1 MKHVNEILDGKKLD
15 EFISESDKDKILEL
29 RASASIAF
37 GAEKRIRDSGGNTER
52 RRKYIGFLSAI
63 IQECDKHLA
72 LAKKRHKRTSE
83 ECKALEDDY
92 KQFERLTREIA
103 GEAAYQKIIEAMR
116 F

>member
-15 EFISESDKDKILEL
+15 EFIYESDKEKILEL

-37 GAEKRIRDSGGNTER
+37 GAEKRIRDSGGNTEQ

-63 IQECDKHLA
+63 IQEGDKHLA
-72 LAKKRHKRTSE
+72 LTKKRHKRTS
-83 ECKALEDDY
+83 EDDY
-92 KQFERLTREIA
+92 KQFERLTKEIA
-103 GEAAYQKIIEAMR
+103 GDAVYQKIIEAMR